1 MWGANLKEAAVF
13 SLGLSTLYLA
23 VLLLAPGAWYAGA
36 NELGPLSL
44 TLVCGY
50 LAFRDI
56 RRSRTALWT
65 PVPWFLLATGVFFGI
80 GPLIY
85 SFGSTESRE
94 IVDVF
99 FAADDT
105 ALLRTNLLNSIGT
118 TLVAATAWFAAKAFQ
133 SFRPSRVAPFNET
146 ELRQLIVIF
155 LAIGLSV
162 QYVFVVPYRL
172 GILSWTLPG
181 VVLQLATFSRIAI
194 ILLYVLIY
202 RGAQGNNRILLY
214 IVIALEFI
222 SAFMSFTKQPVIE
235 LFIAIGLGRYL
246 GGQRVRGLVMGGVAI
261 ALFYAVFLSPFVTY
275 GRNTYAFQGG
285 IGVRTFSEVINTIE
299 DYYSAADSGS
309 DSAIPAAE
317 GWWTRLSYS
326 GAQAFAMQ
334 QYDDGI
340 PGHTISLVYEALL
353 PRFLFPDKAVLTPG
367 REFTALVTGIADVET
382 ATTPGSYAEAYW
394 NGGWGLLA
402 IVSIYIGLVYAA
414 FSAFSERV
422 ITTRRYEYLPIVLS
436 GVTLGYKINDWFVG
450 NYVGA
455 VGIFAAMY
463 LMLRFVLVPIARGMQ
478 SSRAFHAPRHI
489 R

>member
-1 MWGANLKEAAVF
+1 MTEVAIF
-13 SLGLSTLYLA
+13 SAGLSAFYLA
-23 VLLLAPGAWYAGA
+23 MLLLAPTAWYPAA
-36 NELGPLSL
+36 NEFGPIGLA
-44 TLVCGY
+44 LVCGY

-56 RRSRTALWT
+56 RLSRTALWT
-65 PVPWFLLATGVFFGI
+65 PAPWFLLATAVFFGI
-80 GPLIY
+80 GPLVY
-85 SFGSTESRE
+85 SLGSAESKE

-99 FAADDT
+99 FAADDM
-105 ALLRTNLLNSIGT
+105 ALLRTNLLNSVGT
-118 TLVAATAWFAAKAFQ
+118 ALVAGTALFAARAFRTL
-133 SFRPSRVAPFNET
+133 RPPQVAPFNET

-155 LAIGLSV
+155 LIIGLTV
-162 QYVFVVPYRL
+162 QYAFVVPYRL

-181 VVLQLATFSRIAI
+181 VVLQMATFSRIAI

-222 SAFMSFTKQPVIE
+222 SALMSFTKQPVIE

-246 GGQRVRGLVMGGVAI
+246 GGQRVRGLVVGGVAI

-275 GRNTYAFQGG
+275 GRSTYAFQGG
-285 IGVRTFSEVINTIE
+285 IGVRTFSEVVDAIE
-299 DYYSAADSGS
+299 DYYRAADSGS

-334 QYDDGI
+334 QYDDGN

-353 PRFLFPDKAVLTPG
+353 PRFIFPEKAVLTPG

-394 NGGWGLLA
+394 NGGWALVT
-402 IVSIYIGLVYAA
+402 IVSVYIGLVYAA
-414 FSAFSERV
+414 FAAFSERV
-422 ITTRRYEYLPIVLS
+422 IATRRYEYLPIVLS

-455 VGIFAAMY
+455 VGIFVAMY
-463 LMLRFVLVPIARGMQ
+463 LMLRFVLVPMARGMQ
-478 SSRAFHAPRHI
+478 SSRAFHPARHI